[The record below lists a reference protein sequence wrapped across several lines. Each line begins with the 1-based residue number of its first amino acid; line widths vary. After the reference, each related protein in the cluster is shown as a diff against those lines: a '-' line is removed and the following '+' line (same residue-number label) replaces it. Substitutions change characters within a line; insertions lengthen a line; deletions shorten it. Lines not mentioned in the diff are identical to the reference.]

1 MFKPASLRSIPRSI
15 PKQQVLSRGVFT
27 GPRQRPTVSTA
38 AAAAVKRNKSALAAV
53 GLLGGFVAYQ
63 LSTQP
68 VVRAEAAALPA
79 EDLKSGLSAQ
89 HEQV

>member
-27 GPRQRPTVSTA
+27 GPRQRPTVSV
-38 AAAAVKRNKSALAAV
+38 AAAAVKRNKSALTAV

-68 VVRAEAAALPA
+68 VVLAEAAALPA
-79 EDLKSGLSAQ
+79 EDLESGLSAQ